1 MGKKSNV
8 KKVKKE
14 ELEKVAKATKEEEK
28 SVIKS
33 VGAPGPQVPRM
44 REIVLQTNGNDIKIV
59 KNETTG
65 NLELM
70 AILNMLLSNLTSPK

>member
-1 MGKKSNV
+1 MGKKSNA

-14 ELEKVAKATKEEEK
+14 ELEKATKATKKEEK

-33 VGAPGPQVPRM
+33 TGATGHQASRM
-44 REIVLQTNGNDIKIV
+44 REIVLQTDGNDIKIV
-59 KNETTG
+59 KNETAG
-65 NLELM
+65 NLELI